1 MPIYE
6 FECQTCG
13 KRFEELMRLSD
24 PDPAHCPCE
33 RQQPVRRCVSAPQ
46 FRLAGSGWYETDF
59 KGDKDAKRNLAGD
72 PKAGEATKPEAPAK
86 AESAQPDATPKA
98 APAAPPTGGSTPA
111 AS

>member
-6 FECQTCG
+6 FECTTCG

-24 PDPAHCPCE
+24 PDPARCPCE

-72 PKAGEATKPEAPAK
+72 AKSGDAGKPEAPAK
-86 AESAQPDATPKA
+86 AESAKPDATP
-98 APAAPPTGGSTPA
+98 TSTPA
-111 AS
+111 APSTGGGTPAAS